1 MIDVRNK
8 HQGDAFNKLM
18 CAYPYIRYEV
28 LARLK

>member
-18 CAYPYIRYEV
+18 RDYPYIRYEV